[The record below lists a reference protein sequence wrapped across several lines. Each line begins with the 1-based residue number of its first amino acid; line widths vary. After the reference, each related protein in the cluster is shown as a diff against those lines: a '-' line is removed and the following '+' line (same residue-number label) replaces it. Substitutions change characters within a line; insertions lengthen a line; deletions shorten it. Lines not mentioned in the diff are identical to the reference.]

1 VRGKAIIKNS
11 FEAESKEKQAPAPS
25 APKRDKLLARRS
37 PLWEDNPMKVR
48 RLYMKNALGC
58 LVLLGVMACDGNPN
72 APDETDLFFDETV
85 LHQVDITVSPEN
97 LAALDASIDTDI
109 RVSANI
115 VYDQLPA
122 TNIGIR
128 LKGFIGSVQDLS
140 EKPGF
145 SLKLNEFVQGQDI
158 SGVKKFT
165 LDNAIQDPS
174 FMSAHVGYELWRRAG
189 TPAQRTAYARVTFN
203 GEYFGVYV
211 VNESVTSDFL
221 EKNFADG
228 AGNLYEGIFH
238 VDVTDVDTID
248 LDTNEDI
255 NDRADLRALAEVI
268 NNTPDEQFVQEV
280 SALVDL
286 DAFLSYWAMELL
298 TYHWDGYAEFPSP
311 FSNQCCSPNNYYA
324 YHEPT
329 RNKIIFMP
337 HGIDQLFQDINV
349 DVTDSPAPLATLAT
363 RLFDQPEIRQQLAD
377 KIRVLLVT
385 AWDAP
390 VLEARMD
397 AAFSLI
403 QSSVLEFD
411 RNPNFDPN
419 SFEPRKENVRQ
430 FLQNRPQIVLDQL
443 EAAGL

>member
-1 VRGKAIIKNS
+1 MVVMGRL
-11 FEAESKEKQAPAPS
+11 FLTHDEA
-25 APKRDKLLARRS
+25 L
-37 PLWEDNPMKVR
+37 MKSVW
-48 RLYMKNALGC
+48 LF
-58 LVLLGVMACDGNPN
+58 LVLFAMMSCELNEK
-72 APDETDLFFDETV
+72 PDEADLFFDPTV
-85 LHQVDITVSPEN
+85 LHQVEITVASEH

-122 TNIGIR
+122 SNIGIR
-128 LKGFIGSVQDLS
+128 LKGFIGSVQEVS

-145 SLKLNEFVQGQDI
+145 SIKLNEFVPGQKI
-158 SGVKKFT
+158 LGVKKFT
-165 LDNAIQDPS
+165 LDNAVQDPS

-203 GEYFGVYV
+203 GEYVGVYV

-221 EKNFADG
+221 EKNFQDG
-228 AGNLYEGIFH
+228 TGNLYEGIFR
-238 VDVTDVDTID
+238 VDVTDVEIID
-248 LDTNEDI
+248 LDTNTDI
-255 NDRADLRALAEVI
+255 NDRADLIALREVI
-268 NNTPDEQFVQEV
+268 DNTPDQQFVQEV
-280 SALVDL
+280 SNLVDL
-286 DAFLSYWAMELL
+286 DAFLSYWAIELL

-337 HGIDQLFQDINV
+337 HGIDQLFQNININV
-349 DVTDSPAPLATLAT
+349 TAPPAPLATLAV
-363 RLFDQPEIRQQLAD
+363 RLFNQPEIRQQLAD

-411 RNPNFDPN
+411 RNPNFNPD
-419 SFEPRKENVRQ
+419 SFEPSKENIRQ
-430 FLQNRPQIVLDQL
+430 FLRERPQLVLEQL
-443 EAAGL
+443 EAAGF